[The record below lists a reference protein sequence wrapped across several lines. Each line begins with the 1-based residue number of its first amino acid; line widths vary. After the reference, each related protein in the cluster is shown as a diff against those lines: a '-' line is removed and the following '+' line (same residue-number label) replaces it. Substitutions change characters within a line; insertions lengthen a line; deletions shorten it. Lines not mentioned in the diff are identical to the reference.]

1 MFISQREFDYNG
13 FRISINGTG
22 KMLHANVTYKGS
34 SVWSKDYPISK
45 KTRRAAMN
53 LATIEAVCFVDDHAG

>member
-1 MFISQREFDYNG
+1 MLISQREFDYKG

-22 KMLHANVTYKGS
+22 RVLQANVIYNGA

-45 KTRRAAMN
+45 KNRRAAMN